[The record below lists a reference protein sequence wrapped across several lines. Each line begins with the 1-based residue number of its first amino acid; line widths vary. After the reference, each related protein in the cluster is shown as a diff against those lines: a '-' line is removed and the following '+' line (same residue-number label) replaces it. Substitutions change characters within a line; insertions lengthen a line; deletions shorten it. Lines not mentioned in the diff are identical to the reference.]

1 MQGTSRPVLGSGEAT
16 LAAGLAVAAYVTGL
30 ILAVGFRARDPDPER
45 FAVGGGTL
53 YAVVGLG
60 TWAAPRYAA
69 DAFVVSPAENPLGTL
84 LLVGL
89 TGAILWITGAVA
101 TYAALR
107 YRLRSG
113 WVVLF
118 GTAALTAMYFQGIN
132 GEAAAILFYIIL
144 VGPILLGASVA
155 VPLAELGIRRVLT
168 VDGRAE

>member
-1 MQGTSRPVLGSGEAT
+1 MV
-16 LAAGLAVAAYVTGL
+16 AAGLAVAAVVTGL
-30 ILAVGFRARDPDPER
+30 SLAVVLRADDSDPER

-60 TWAAPRYAA
+60 TWAAPRYVA

-89 TGAILWITGAVA
+89 TGAVLWTEGAVA

-113 WVVLF
+113 WGCLF
-118 GTAALTAMYFQGIN
+118 GTLALTAMYFQGIN
-132 GEAAAILFYIIL
+132 GEAAAILFYAVL
-144 VGPILLGASVA
+144 AGPILLGASVA
-155 VPLAELGIRRVLT
+155 VPLAELGVRRVLAAD
-168 VDGRAE
+168 DGGE

>member
-1 MQGTSRPVLGSGEAT
+1 VQGTSRPVPGSGEAT
-16 LAAGLAVAAYVTGL
+16 LAAGLAVGAAVTGL
-30 ILAVGFRARDPDPER
+30 ILVACFRTRNPDPER

-60 TWAAPRYAA
+60 AWAVPRYAA
-69 DAFVVSPAENPLGTL
+69 DAFVVSTAEDPLGTL
-84 LLVGL
+84 AFAGL
-89 TGAILWITGAVA
+89 TGVILWITGAIA

-113 WVVLF
+113 WAVLF

-132 GEAAAILFYIIL
+132 GEAAAILFYVVL

-155 VPLAELGIRRVLT
+155 VPLAELGIRRVLAP
-168 VDGRAE
+168 DG